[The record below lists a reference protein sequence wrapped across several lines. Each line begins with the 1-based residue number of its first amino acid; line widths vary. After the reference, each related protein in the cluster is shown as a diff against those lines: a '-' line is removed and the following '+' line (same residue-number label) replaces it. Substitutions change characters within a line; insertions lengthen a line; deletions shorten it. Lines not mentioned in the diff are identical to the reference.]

1 LIRYFQEDTMN
12 LYTDFLRITSRGG
25 SLGANLIRISMAI
38 VFLWIGALKFVPYE
52 ADSITPLVAQS
63 PVMQF
68 FYKHPDQYA
77 KHMTKEGQLVPAQR
91 QWQQDNNTYGFSRG
105 LGTLEIIIGLLVLSN
120 FFSRNLGLLGGL
132 LSFFTPFVTLSF
144 LITTPETWV
153 PALGDVQHGFP
164 FLSEHGRL
172 IIKDTVILAA
182 SVSVIADSAKRLLLE
197 REARI
202 PAAVHSLVQRR
213 VNSR

>member
-1 LIRYFQEDTMN
+1 MN
-12 LYTDFLRITSRGG
+12 LYTDFLKVTSRGG
-25 SLGANLIRISMAI
+25 SFGVNLIRISFAI

-63 PVMQF
+63 PVMEF
-68 FYKHPDQYA
+68 FYKHPKEYA
-77 KHMTKEGQLVPAQR
+77 QHMTKEGQLVPEQR
-91 QWQQDNNTYGFSRG
+91 KWQQDNDTYAFSRG

-132 LSFFTPFVTLSF
+132 LSFVTPFVTLSF

-153 PALGDVQHGFP
+153 PALGDAQHGFP

-172 IIKDTVILAA
+172 IIKDTMIIAGAV
-182 SVSVIADSAKRLLLE
+182 VVMADSAKQLLRE
-197 REARI
+197 REAL
-202 PAAVHSLVQRR
+202 PASVRKLATGHAQS
-213 VNSR
+213 

>member
-1 LIRYFQEDTMN
+1 MN
-12 LYTDFLRITSRGG
+12 LYTDLLKVTSRGG
-25 SLGANLIRISMAI
+25 SLGVNLIRVALAI

-63 PVMQF
+63 PVMEF
-68 FYKHPDQYA
+68 FYKHPKQYA
-77 KHMTKEGQLVPAQR
+77 QHMTREGQLVPEQR
-91 QWQQDNNTYGFSRG
+91 KWQQDNNTYGFSRG

-153 PALGDVQHGFP
+153 PALGDAQHGFP

-172 IIKDTVILAA
+172 IIKDTVILAGA
-182 SVSVIADSAKRLLLE
+182 VSVMADSAKRLLRE
-197 REARI
+197 RESL
-202 PAAVHSLVQRR
+202 PAAVRGFAPKRAQS
-213 VNSR
+213 